1 MQNPAAWVAYGQ
13 GGFMN
18 QAAFRRFS
26 SLRDEFR
33 DRVAAWT
40 AALPGLA
47 EAQRALARETT
58 TTQSRRR

>member
-1 MQNPAAWVAYGQ
+1 
-13 GGFMN
+13 MN